1 VTSVRTEESVAVE
14 PAAEPSTQADP
25 LTQAEPA
32 GRPLSRWAVTRRG
45 KQAARDEAFTAFV
58 VDAAPRLRRIAYL
71 MCRDWHLAQDL
82 TQTTLTR
89 MYASWGRI
97 WPTANL
103 DAYSR
108 RVLINAVADTM
119 KRRSR
124 TELML
129 AEPPEP
135 SASPPA
141 SAPEL
146 QVTLLRALA
155 ELPVRDRA
163 VLVLRH
169 WEDQSVETVAE
180 ILAISPS
187 AVKMCSMRA
196 LQRLRA
202 TLGEDFPAS

>member
-1 VTSVRTEESVAVE
+1 MTGVRTVDPTSIDVPAEASAQVES
-14 PAAEPSTQADP
+14 
-25 LTQAEPA
+25 A
-32 GRPLSRWAVTRRG
+32 GGRLARWTVGRRS
-45 KQAARDEAFTAFV
+45 QRAARDEAFTAFV

-82 TQTTLTR
+82 TQITFTR
-89 MYASWGRI
+89 MYAAWARI
-97 WPTANL
+97 WPAANL

-124 TELML
+124 TELVL

-135 SASPPA
+135 GVVAPA
-141 SAPEL
+141 GSTEL
-146 QVTLLRALA
+146 QVTLQRALA

-169 WEDQSVETVAE
+169 WEDQSVDAVAE
-180 ILAISPS
+180 ILGMTPS
-187 AVKMCSMRA
+187 AVKMCSMRG

-202 TLGEDFPAS
+202 ALGEDFAAS

>member
-1 VTSVRTEESVAVE
+1 MTGVRIEESVAVE
-14 PAAEPSTQADP
+14 PVAEPSTQA
-25 LTQAEPA
+25 EPP
-32 GRPLSRWAVTRRG
+32 GRRLSRWAVTRRN
-45 KQAARDEAFTAFV
+45 QRAARDEAFTAFV

-82 TQTTLTR
+82 TQTTFTR

-97 WPTANL
+97 WPAANL

-108 RVLINAVADTM
+108 RVLINTVADTM

-135 SASPPA
+135 PA
-141 SAPEL
+141 LAPTGTPEL

-180 ILAISPS
+180 ILSISPS
-187 AVKMCSMRA
+187 AVKMASMRA